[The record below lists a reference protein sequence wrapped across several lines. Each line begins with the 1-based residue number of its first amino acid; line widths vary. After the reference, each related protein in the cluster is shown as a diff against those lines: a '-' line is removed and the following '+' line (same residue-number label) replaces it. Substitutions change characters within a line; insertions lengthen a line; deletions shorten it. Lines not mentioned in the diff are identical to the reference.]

1 MGKWFDKHFSM
12 NRKELQG
19 LSFLTVLVIF
29 LWFLPD
35 LYRILKP
42 IKHDP
47 AFALREQEIR
57 RFLAKQSGSIDEDS
71 VTESIQPEL
80 EYFTFN
86 PNKLTAEEAKRLGL
100 SDYQIRMI
108 HNYVAKGGRFYTKSD
123 FAKIYAISEQDFQ
136 RLSPY
141 INLEAAISVK
151 ESVPKPIISESLFTK
166 PNLQL
171 LIELNSTDSLELQE
185 LRGIGPVFASRIIRF
200 RDLIGGFYASSQLL
214 EVYGMD
220 EERYSNLQANIYTDS
235 TKVKKININA
245 VSYQELSRHP
255 YISPKQA
262 NVIVQY
268 RNQHGNY
275 LEHTDLLNIEILNEE
290 FLRKIAPYLSFTND

>member
-19 LSFLTVLVIF
+19 LSFLTVVVVF

-35 LYRILKP
+35 IYRIIKP
-42 IKHDP
+42 IRLDP
-47 AFALREQEIR
+47 DFALREEEIH
-57 RFLAKQSGSIDEDS
+57 RFLANQSKATNSISITEDILY
-71 VTESIQPEL
+71 EP
-80 EYFTFN
+80 EYFPFN
-86 PNKLTAEEAKRLGL
+86 PNELTLDEGKRLGL
-100 SDYQIRMI
+100 SDYQTRMI
-108 HNYVAKGGRFYTKSD
+108 HNYVAKGGRFYFKED
-123 FAKIYAISEQDFQ
+123 FAKIYAINEQDFK

-141 INLEAAISVK
+141 INLEGRNNL
-151 ESVPKPIISESLFTK
+151 ESIAKPSISEPVFTK
-166 PNLQL
+166 PASQL
-171 LIELNSTDSLELQE
+171 LIELNATDSLELQE

-220 EERYSNLQANIYTDS
+220 EERYGNMQANIYADS
-235 TKVKKININA
+235 TKVKKININT

-275 LEHTDLLNIEILNEE
+275 LEHSDLLNIEILNED
-290 FLRKIAPYLSFTND
+290 FLRKIAPYLSFTDD

>member
-19 LSFLTVLVIF
+19 LSFLTVVVIL

-35 LYRILKP
+35 IYRIIKP

-47 AFALREQEIR
+47 DFALREEEIHQ
-57 RFLAKQSGSIDEDS
+57 FLVNQHQAIDAVS
-71 VTESIQPEL
+71 VTEDIQYKS
-80 EYFTFN
+80 EYFSFN

-100 SDYQIRMI
+100 SDYQTRMI
-108 HNYVAKGGRFYTKSD
+108 HNYVAKGGRFYTKDD
-123 FAKIYAISEQDFQ
+123 FAKIYAINEQDFN

-141 INLEAAISVK
+141 INLEERANLESIAKSSV
-151 ESVPKPIISESLFTK
+151 SEPVFTK
-166 PNLQL
+166 PASQL
-171 LIELNSTDSLELQE
+171 LIELNATDSLELQE

-220 EERYSNLQANIYTDS
+220 EERYGNMQANIYADS
-235 TKVKKININA
+235 TKVKKININT

-275 LEHTDLLNIEILNEE
+275 LEPANLLNIEILNEE
-290 FLRKIAPYLSFTND
+290 FLRKIAPYLSFTDD

>member
-1 MGKWFDKHFSM
+1 MGKWFDKQFSM

-19 LSFLTVLVIF
+19 LSFLTVVVVF

-35 LYRILKP
+35 IYRIIKP
-42 IKHDP
+42 IRLDP
-47 AFALREQEIR
+47 DFALREEEIH
-57 RFLAKQSGSIDEDS
+57 RFLANQSKATNSISITEDILY
-71 VTESIQPEL
+71 EP
-80 EYFTFN
+80 EYFPFN
-86 PNKLTAEEAKRLGL
+86 PNELTLDEGKRLGL
-100 SDYQIRMI
+100 SDYQTRMI
-108 HNYVAKGGRFYTKSD
+108 HNYVAKGGRFYFKED
-123 FAKIYAISEQDFQ
+123 FAKIYAINEQDFK

-141 INLEAAISVK
+141 INLEGRNNL
-151 ESVPKPIISESLFTK
+151 ESIAKPSISEPVFTK
-166 PNLQL
+166 PASQL
-171 LIELNSTDSLELQE
+171 LIELNATDSLELQE

-220 EERYSNLQANIYTDS
+220 EERYGNMQANIYADS
-235 TKVKKININA
+235 TKVKKININT

-275 LEHTDLLNIEILNEE
+275 LEHSDLLNIEILNED
-290 FLRKIAPYLSFTND
+290 FLRKIAPYLSFTDD